1 METRCKMADR
11 AVVVDNVLCFL
22 LSRFGKSAVKH
33 LKAAIVDFYSYEDIC
48 GAKKHL
54 LEATE
59 DIKSDIR
66 LPHIPLRRE
75 GELRACK
82 SLDDI
87 VTIIMCLD
95 ENLKMNS
102 LPKYVADSP
111 DAMPFMRLYDGDLR
125 PLMLAFDKLSD
136 RLDKTEAALAA
147 IMKAVCTPRPQLK
160 QASTT
165 NVLQCSSDWP
175 PLVAS
180 EATLHCPVKV
190 SRSQAYTARSRPE
203 AVLAKS
209 KPGISNQ
216 VMNGRV

>member
-1 METRCKMADR
+1 MADR
-11 AVVVDNVLCFL
+11 AVVVANVLCFL

-33 LKAAIVDFYSYEDIC
+33 LKVAIVDFYSYEIMR
-48 GAKKHL
+48 KKHL

-87 VTIIMCLD
+87 VTIITCLA

-102 LPKYVADSP
+102 LPKYVAESP
-111 DAMPFMRLYDGDLR
+111 DAMPFMRLR

-147 IMKAVCTPRPQLK
+147 IMKAVCTHRPPLK
-160 QASTT
+160 QVSST
-165 NVLQCSSDWP
+165 NVLQCSSD
-175 PLVAS
+175 
-180 EATLHCPVKV
+180 
-190 SRSQAYTARSRPE
+190 
-203 AVLAKS
+203 
-209 KPGISNQ
+209 
-216 VMNGRV
+216 